1 MIFSNKNGM
10 YQLYHESWKDVR
22 VKILGSYQFPRKSQK
37 WMKYP
42 RTQYLAKNETFINT
56 SKTY

>member
-1 MIFSNKNGM
+1 M